1 MKTKAIPSILLA
13 ICLTVTSAFA
23 LTGCGKEKPA
33 ESSSEI
39 EETTEAPKELT
50 LPVSS
55 DEALKMNYEDLYDTF
70 RNAGFD
76 NADYDGLG
84 DLTSSS
90 DKLNETIKSVTVNG
104 SESFKK
110 GDKMMSDVKILISY
124 HSVKTVYL
132 PVDKFDL
139 EEDKDAIYYEDAVTQ
154 FKKKGFTDV
163 STRTT
168 EDASKEEGRVTD
180 IVVNGES
187 MITEYISSAPVDA
200 TIVIV
205 YNTKAAKPTQKPT
218 QASAKAPEKTES
230 KQESKSIADTGVVT
244 PSFKEMMDSYEAF
257 FDEYIAFMKRYK
269 DNPSD
274 LGLIGEYADYMT
286 KYSDYMGKLS
296 AVDTDDLSAADLA
309 YYTEVHARI
318 LKKMGEV

>member
-13 ICLTVTSAFA
+13 ICLAVTSAFA

-132 PVDKFDL
+132 PVDKYDL

-205 YNTKAAKPTQKPT
+205 YNTKAAKPTQAP
-218 QASAKAPEKTES
+218 AKAPEKQAS
-230 KQESKSIADTGVVT
+230 KADTDSDSVT
-244 PSFKEMMDSYEAF
+244 PSFKETMDSYEAF
-257 FDEYIAFMKRYK
+257 FDSYIDFMKKYK
-269 DNPSD
+269 ENPGD
-274 LGLIGEYADYMT
+274 LSMLSEYTDYMS
-286 KYSDYMGKLS
+286 KYTDYMKKLS
-296 AVDTDDLSAADLA
+296 AVDKTTLSAADLA
-309 YYTEVHARI
+309 YYTEVHTRI
-318 LKKMGEV
+318 LKKMAEASE

>member
-13 ICLTVTSAFA
+13 ICLAVTSAFA

-84 DLTSSS
+84 DLASSS

-132 PVDKFDL
+132 PVDKYDL
-139 EEDKDAIYYEDAVTQ
+139 KEDKDAIYYEDAVTQ

-163 STRTT
+163 STRMT

-218 QASAKAPEKTES
+218 QAPEKQAS
-230 KQESKSIADTGVVT
+230 KADTDSDSVT
-244 PSFKEMMDSYEAF
+244 PSFKETMDSYEAF
-257 FDEYIAFMKRYK
+257 FDSYIEFMKKYK
-269 DNPSD
+269 ENPGD
-274 LGLIGEYADYMT
+274 LTMISEYADYMS
-286 KYSDYMGKLS
+286 KYTDYMSKLT
-296 AVDTDDLSAADLA
+296 AIDTTTLSAADLA
-309 YYTEVHARI
+309 YYTEVHTKI
-318 LKKMGEV
+318 LKKMAGTGE

>member
-13 ICLTVTSAFA
+13 ICLAVTSAFA

-205 YNTKAAKPTQKPT
+205 YNTKAAKPTQAPT
-218 QASAKAPEKTES
+218 KSPEKQASK
-230 KQESKSIADTGVVT
+230 ADTDSDSVT
-244 PSFKEMMDSYEAF
+244 PSFKETMDSYEAF

-269 DNPSD
+269 ENPGD
-274 LGLIGEYADYMT
+274 LNMLNEYSEYMSKYTDYM
-286 KYSDYMGKLS
+286 SKLS
-296 AVDTDDLSAADLA
+296 AVDTDALSVADLA
-309 YYTEVHARI
+309 YYTEVHTRI
-318 LKKMGEV
+318 LKKMAETSE

>member
-1 MKTKAIPSILLA
+1 
-13 ICLTVTSAFA
+13 
-23 LTGCGKEKPA
+23 
-33 ESSSEI
+33 
-39 EETTEAPKELT
+39 
-50 LPVSS
+50 
-55 DEALKMNYEDLYDTF
+55 MNYEDLYDTF

-132 PVDKFDL
+132 PVDKYDL

-180 IVVNGES
+180 IVVNGERI
-187 MITEYISSAPVDA
+187 ITEYISSAPVDA

-218 QASAKAPEKTES
+218 QAPEKQASKADTES
-230 KQESKSIADTGVVT
+230 DSVT
-244 PSFKEMMDSYEAF
+244 PSFKETMDSYEAF
-257 FDEYIAFMKRYK
+257 FDSYIDFMKKYK
-269 DNPSD
+269 ENPGD
-274 LGLIGEYADYMT
+274 LSMLSEYTDYMS
-286 KYSDYMGKLS
+286 KYTDYMKKLS
-296 AVDTDDLSAADLA
+296 AVDKTTLSAADLA
-309 YYTEVHARI
+309 YYTEVHTRI
-318 LKKMGEV
+318 LKKMANVSE